1 METLR
6 YLDDRKEVL
15 MATATK
21 RKLQTK
27 PAESA
32 ADPIYTPGKSP
43 EKDAWFTSFFIE
55 NHLDYFTSPD
65 KAASD
70 EQVRF
75 MVYTE
80 PNERYYPCSD
90 KMFGAILLRNNSA
103 HIQKTYNQVLQRILT
118 LIENQIEDPWE
129 KAYLE
134 SLIINKYQH
143 ETRDEIMLPSRLE
156 KRLMRIYRNRTR
168 IDDPYMVEK
177 AECNRRAQALLD
189 EPAFDLAFNHV
200 DEATLKNPPQ
210 TLDEIK
216 SQIAALEFQRLLCLA
231 NSPQLWCS
239 PKPGTLQVEDY
250 LKLFA
255 KPFTG
260 HGRRPLLEFLGFG
273 RQYPSKKRKILWL
286 ADEAGEVMVDL
297 AIIRFLVS
305 HGNKVIIALKGDPLY
320 TKANFLDLNIDAVL
334 NNAMRKAVIIEDPR
348 LSKNE
353 LVRTLRSDVPIL
365 AMSDG
370 TSENLNLLL
379 VSTTFARVFKEVDA
393 VISRGMDQR
402 RRLFDTRFQFTQ
414 DIFSIAPEKDGSVSI
429 LHKARHP
436 EVIKFSH
443 EDLERKANNLIGQ
456 MKTARAKGMTVI
468 FYSGII
474 GSIPGKIKMAK
485 TIMSVFIQHLKKQSA
500 MTFIINPSDYY
511 EPGMDAD
518 DLMYMWEIVQR
529 SGQIDIWRF
538 QSYDDIVTAFQIMN
552 QKIPPEW
559 VGKDA
564 TYSTGCTKEM
574 AIAIDVQQ
582 RHPEMQLIGPAKER
596 FMRRK
601 DYGVGKMY
609 DQRLALLC
617 T

>member
-1 METLR
+1 
-6 YLDDRKEVL
+6 

-21 RKLQTK
+21 RKLRTK

-103 HIQKTYNQVLQRILT
+103 HIQKTYNQVLQRILA

-231 NSPQLWCS
+231 NSPELWCS

-305 HGNKVIIALKGDPLY
+305 HGNKVIIAFKGDPLY

-334 NNAMRKAVIIEDPR
+334 GNAMRKAVIIEDPR

-414 DIFSIAPEKDGSVSI
+414 DIFSIAPDMDGSVSI
-429 LHKARHP
+429 LHKPRHP
-436 EVIKFSH
+436 AVIKFSH
-443 EDLERKANNLIGQ
+443 EDLERKANNLIRQ

-485 TIMSVFIQHLKKQSA
+485 TIMSVFIDHLKKQSA

-582 RHPEMQLIGPAKER
+582 RHPEMQLIGPARER

>member
-1 METLR
+1 
-6 YLDDRKEVL
+6 

-21 RKLQTK
+21 RKLRTK

-103 HIQKTYNQVLQRILT
+103 HIQKTYNQVLQRILA

-231 NSPQLWCS
+231 NSPELWCS

-334 NNAMRKAVIIEDPR
+334 GNAMRKAVIIEDPR

-414 DIFSIAPEKDGSVSI
+414 DIFSIAPDMDGSVSI
-429 LHKARHP
+429 LHKPRHP
-436 EVIKFSH
+436 AVIKFSH
-443 EDLERKANNLIGQ
+443 EDLERKANNLIRQ

-485 TIMSVFIQHLKKQSA
+485 TIMSVFIDHLKKQSA

-582 RHPEMQLIGPAKER
+582 RHPEMQLIGPARER